1 MNNSSDRNLWH
12 TLLLAITC
20 VVSFAVVIQAQDSSF
35 SISFSSGDLLLPCVY
50 RGQPHLHGDV
60 WNVDECTAC
69 NCDNATV
76 TCVIESCQPAFCAEP
91 MKPVGECCFLC
102 PYNVKVK
109 KVLPEITSTNTI
121 AEGGDNSIILDVPI
135 KFQEAMDT
143 TGVSGEDLWTLSA
156 WASSTPDGRGPR
168 YGYNRNVL
176 DDIHEDQDYKK
187 KDKFQFS
194 DIDFR
199 FNDPMAECEDMKYI
213 CVRIQRGVAPVT
225 TGDLEYQF
233 SGYPDDNVLTGCT
246 GSPECIGIAAREM
259 DWTLEPLETVI
270 PGERTA
276 VSIDNAVTFKENN
289 PLLTG
294 DGLWR
299 MGLFGSRNAEGT
311 GDRFSYVSQTLSLPQ
326 QGTTLNP
333 NLPLEFMDA
342 ETEFE
347 MGSVGCNE
355 YGYVCVEFTGGD
367 DPMPSF
373 FFRVEDAID
382 SSKEANT
389 LVSCR
394 EQECLSNV
402 WAESLDWD
410 LIPTDRVLPGQ
421 ETGVSID
428 STIMFEEDN
437 REVAGSG
444 LWRKGL
450 FGSRNPDGS
459 GERFNYQ
466 RQILDRPQ
474 QSITLDKNSGI
485 LDVNEAT
492 ATFEIGTVGCNDFG
506 YVCVEF
512 TGGDSPNPMYYFR
525 VVGSA
530 NDYPEENTLVTCKEQ
545 ECLARAIF
553 TDLDVDLG
561 DQVLVEN
568 KNNFLNVDLSGI
580 TADDSTNVI
589 GDELWK
595 VSAYAS
601 QNPEGTGSKVG
612 LVEQILD
619 PFTAAADLNEGEDLP
634 MDDVDFDFDMT
645 DLRCEDV
652 PYLCFDLDK
661 NPDASVNFIY
671 ESRPNEAATTTC
683 VDFRDRCKGATAID
697 VDWDLEVGDGPFDEP
712 IPLTIDADV
721 LFEPDS
727 PDVNGDGLWQL
738 GVFAAKN
745 PEGSGPRKDEVT
757 QVLDPLDQSVPLDE
771 GGPLPLDDVDFPF
784 PINEVGCSDYN
795 YLCVEFKK
803 GEAPSPDFKFE
814 TQSGEDSIISCK
826 EQPCRGALP
835 PFFPSIFYYT
845 FLKKMI

>member
-394 EQECLSNV
+394 EQECLS
-402 WAESLDWD
+402 
-410 LIPTDRVLPGQ
+410 
-421 ETGVSID
+421 
-428 STIMFEEDN
+428 
-437 REVAGSG
+437 
-444 LWRKGL
+444 
-450 FGSRNPDGS
+450 
-459 GERFNYQ
+459 
-466 RQILDRPQ
+466 
-474 QSITLDKNSGI
+474 
-485 LDVNEAT
+485 
-492 ATFEIGTVGCNDFG
+492 
-506 YVCVEF
+506 
-512 TGGDSPNPMYYFR
+512 
-525 VVGSA
+525 
-530 NDYPEENTLVTCKEQ
+530 
-545 ECLARAIF
+545 RAIF

>member
-1 MNNSSDRNLWH
+1 MNNSSDRNRYLWH
-12 TLLLAITC
+12 TLLLAVTC

-91 MKPVGECCFLC
+91 LKPEGECCFLC

-121 AEGGDNSIILDVPI
+121 AEGGDNRISLDVPI

-176 DDIHEDQDYKK
+176 DDIQEDQDYKK

-213 CVRIQRGVAPVT
+213 CVRIQRGAAPIT

-276 VSIDNAVTFKENN
+276 VSIDNTVIFKENN

-373 FFRVEDAID
+373 FFRVEDAVD

-394 EQECLSNV
+394 EQECLS
-402 WAESLDWD
+402 
-410 LIPTDRVLPGQ
+410 
-421 ETGVSID
+421 
-428 STIMFEEDN
+428 
-437 REVAGSG
+437 
-444 LWRKGL
+444 
-450 FGSRNPDGS
+450 
-459 GERFNYQ
+459 
-466 RQILDRPQ
+466 
-474 QSITLDKNSGI
+474 
-485 LDVNEAT
+485 
-492 ATFEIGTVGCNDFG
+492 
-506 YVCVEF
+506 
-512 TGGDSPNPMYYFR
+512 
-525 VVGSA
+525 
-530 NDYPEENTLVTCKEQ
+530 
-545 ECLARAIF
+545 RAIF

-634 MDDVDFDFDMT
+634 MDGVDFDFDMT
-645 DLRCEDV
+645 GLRCEDV

-661 NPDASVNFIY
+661 NPDATVNFIY
-671 ESRPNEAATTTC
+671 ESRPDEAATTTC

-712 IPLTIDADV
+712 LPLTIDADV

-835 PFFPSIFYYT
+835 FFFNILLYLF
-845 FLKKMI
+845 